1 MLLLRHELG
10 KIIELWVFLNLGG
23 RLLDQESQV
32 GLQLEDL
39 CGVVRVNQLKRLL
52 KVKDGDIWE
61 SVFKFLEVALHSSSL
76 LAYGNG
82 IQARWPLVLCSIH
95 LDVSLRCRS
104 TNLHLG
110 QVHRVHGLLLGLR
123 QMLMRGLDVSLNI

>member
-1 MLLLRHELG
+1 MRLLGHEFG
-10 KIIELWVFLNLGG
+10 KVIELRVFLNLGG

-39 CGVVRVNQLKRLL
+39 CRVVRVNQLERLL
-52 KVKDGDIWE
+52 KVKDGDIRE
-61 SVFKFLEVALHSSSL
+61 SVFKFLEVALHSSRL
-76 LAYGNG
+76 LGYGNG

-95 LDVSLRCRS
+95 LDVSLRRRS

-110 QVHRVHGLLLGLR
+110 QVHRAYGLLLRLR
-123 QMLMRGLDVSLNI
+123 QVLKRGLDVCLNI

>member
-1 MLLLRHELG
+1 MLLLGHELG
-10 KIIELWVFLNLGG
+10 KVVELRVFLNLGG

-32 GLQLEDL
+32 GLKLEDL

-52 KVKDGDIWE
+52 KVKDGDIRE

-82 IQARWPLVLCSIH
+82 VQA
-95 LDVSLRCRS
+95 
-104 TNLHLG
+104 
-110 QVHRVHGLLLGLR
+110 
-123 QMLMRGLDVSLNI
+123 